1 MDGIQFNRI
10 GAASAPTNEN
20 EAVTTLLAKQG
31 ELEIMLHNIGGE
43 SVVWLT
49 PAKDT
54 SAIEFFFVHEGGV
67 DLALDDGLV
76 SLETGESFT
85 VCGLTR
91 DIPVKLHGDT
101 RILYVTSCPSFA
113 SFQRFEESLVALLMR
128 VNEKDHYTYRHS
140 GAVLRFSLAL
150 YDAMGE
156 DAPAVA
162 RDDLAVAA
170 LFHDVGKCFV
180 PVEILQKPGRLEQE
194 ELRYILRHPV
204 DSGRML
210 LQEFGEQIAEIA
222 RNHHERMDGSGYP
235 RGLSGEDISFASQ
248 IVAVA
253 DVFDA
258 MTSDR
263 GYNEVKT
270 SEAAAEELVSL
281 SRQFNQKITLVLK
294 RLVADGTLNKEE
306 HELHEQA

>member
-1 MDGIQFNRI
+1 MDGIRFNRK
-10 GAASAPTNEN
+10 SALNAPPHEN
-20 EAVTTLLAKQG
+20 EAITTLLAKQG
-31 ELEIMLHNIGGE
+31 ELEMMLQKIGGE

-49 PAKDT
+49 PAKDA

-67 DLALDDGLV
+67 ELALDDGLV
-76 SLETGESFT
+76 SLEAGESFT

-91 DIPVKLHGDT
+91 DIPVKLSGDT
-101 RILYVTSCPSFA
+101 QILYVTNCPSFA
-113 SFQRFEESLVALLMR
+113 SVQKFEENLTALLMR
-128 VNEKDHYTYRHS
+128 VNEKDNYTYRHS
-140 GAVLRFSLAL
+140 KAVLRYSLAL
-150 YDAMGE
+150 YDALSE
-156 DAPAVA
+156 KAPVIA

-180 PVEILQKPGRLEQE
+180 PVEVLQKPDRLTNE
-194 ELRYILRHPV
+194 ELRFILRHPV

-210 LQEFGEQIAEIA
+210 LQEFGEEIAEIA

-235 RGLSGEDISFASQ
+235 RGLSGEEISFASQ

-270 SEAAAEELVSL
+270 SEDAAEELVRL
-281 SRQFNQKITLVLK
+281 DTQFDPRITSVLQQLVTE
-294 RLVADGTLNKEE
+294 GTLNKEE
-306 HELHEQA
+306 RE

>member
-1 MDGIQFNRI
+1 MDGIRFNRKS
-10 GAASAPTNEN
+10 ASSAPPQEN
-20 EAVTTLLAKQG
+20 EAITTLLSKQG
-31 ELEIMLHNIGGE
+31 DLEMMLQKIGGE

-49 PAKDT
+49 PAKDA
-54 SAIEFFFVHEGGV
+54 SAIEFFFIHEGGV
-67 DLALDDGLV
+67 ELALDDGLV
-76 SLETGESFT
+76 SLEAGESFT

-91 DIPVKLHGDT
+91 DIPVKLSGDT
-101 RILYVTSCPSFA
+101 QILYVTNCPSFA
-113 SFQRFEESLVALLMR
+113 AVQKFEENLTALLMR
-128 VNEKDHYTYRHS
+128 VNEKDNYTYRHS
-140 GAVLRFSLAL
+140 KAVLRYSLAL
-150 YDAMGE
+150 YDALSE
-156 DAPAVA
+156 KAPVIA

-180 PVEILQKPGRLEQE
+180 PVEVLQKPDRLTNE

-210 LQEFGEQIAEIA
+210 LQEFGEEIAEIA

-263 GYNEVKT
+263 GYNDVKT
-270 SEAAAEELVSL
+270 HEEAAEELVRL
-281 SRQFNQKITLVLK
+281 DTQFDPRITSVLQQLVTE
-294 RLVADGTLNKEE
+294 GTLNKEE
-306 HELHEQA
+306 RD

>member
-1 MDGIQFNRI
+1 MDGIRLNRKS
-10 GAASAPTNEN
+10 ASNTAPHED
-20 EAVTTLLAKQG
+20 EAIPTLLAKQG
-31 ELEIMLHNIGGE
+31 ELEMMLQKIGGE

-49 PAKDT
+49 PAQDAA
-54 SAIEFFFVHEGGV
+54 AIEFFFIHKGGV
-67 DLALDDGLV
+67 ALVLDDGMV
-76 SLETGESFT
+76 SLEAGDSFS

-91 DIPVKLHGDT
+91 DIPVKLSGDT
-101 RILYVTSCPSFA
+101 QILYVTNCPSFA
-113 SFQRFEESLVALLMR
+113 SVQKFQENLKALLMR
-128 VNEKDHYTYRHS
+128 VNEKDNYTYRHS
-140 GAVLRFSLAL
+140 GAVLRYSLAL
-150 YDAMGE
+150 YDALS
-156 DAPAVA
+156 DKAPVIA
-162 RDDLAVAA
+162 RDDLAIAA

-180 PVEILQKPGRLEQE
+180 PVEILQKPERLNTE

-210 LQEFGEQIAEIA
+210 LREYGEEIAEIA

-235 RGLSGEDISFASQ
+235 RGLCGEDISFASQ

-270 SEAAAEELVSL
+270 VEEAAEELVRL
-281 SRQFNQKITLVLK
+281 DTQFDRRITSMLQ
-294 RLVADGTLNKEE
+294 RLVAEGTLNKEE
-306 HELHEQA
+306 RDLHE